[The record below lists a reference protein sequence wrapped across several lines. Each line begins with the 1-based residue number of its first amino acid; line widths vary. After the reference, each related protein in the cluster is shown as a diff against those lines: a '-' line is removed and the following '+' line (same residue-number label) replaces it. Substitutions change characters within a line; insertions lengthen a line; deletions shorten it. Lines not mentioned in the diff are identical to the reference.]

1 MSTNANPY
9 VVNIVPL
16 QGIAS
21 GITSVDT
28 ASQITSLQASVANL
42 QGMVN
47 YDSKTISADYI
58 TSFTQDATIEVLS
71 DVNFSTGRIYSN
83 GIELNNTGSSLQ
95 FSSNSYITGSQST
108 ISFVSAGNEIL
119 SVLSSGTLQYTSP
132 PLSISTGI
140 NVNGFLFV
148 TRDAYIRTLY
158 QTSDRNEKMNIKP
171 FSTCLDDILK
181 LKPCSFD
188 WITSGSPDLGF
199 IAQDVKET
207 WPSLTSDE
215 GTSIAYSRFIP
226 ILLEG
231 MRELHSRVST
241 LEGLRSYK

>member
-1 MSTNANPY
+1 MATNANQY
-9 VVNIVPL
+9 VINIVPL

-28 ASQITSLQASVANL
+28 VSQITSLQTSVANL

-58 TSFTQDATIEVLS
+58 TSFTNDATIQVLS
-71 DVNFSTGRIYSN
+71 DINFSTGIIYANNNLLSN
-83 GIELNNTGSSLQ
+83 VGSNVI

-108 ISFVSAGNEIL
+108 ISFVTAGNEIL
-119 SVLSSGTLQYTSP
+119 NILSTGTLEYTSP
-132 PLSISTGI
+132 PSSISTGMNI
-140 NVNGFLFV
+140 NGFLFV
-148 TRDAYIRTLY
+148 TSDAYVRTLY
-158 QTSDRNEKMNIKP
+158 QTSDRNQKTNIKP

-241 LEGLRSYK
+241 LEGLRSCK

>member
-1 MSTNANPY
+1 MATNANPY
-9 VVNIVPL
+9 VINIVPL

-21 GITSVDT
+21 GITSLDT
-28 ASQITSLQASVANL
+28 ASQITSLQTSVANL
-42 QGMVN
+42 QGMVD
-47 YDSKTISADYI
+47 YDSKTILADNI
-58 TSFTQDATIEVLS
+58 KNFTSDATIQVLS
-71 DVNFSTGRIYSN
+71 DINFSTGIIYTNNNLLS
-83 GIELNNTGSSLQ
+83 NTGSNIE
-95 FSSNSYITGSQST
+95 FSSNSYITGTQST
-108 ISFVSAGNEIL
+108 LSFVTAGNEIL
-119 SVLSSGTLQYTSP
+119 SILSTGTLQYTSP
-132 PLSISTGI
+132 PSSISTGMNI
-140 NVNGFLFV
+140 NGFLFV
-148 TRDAYIRTLY
+148 TRDAYVGTLY
-158 QTSDRNEKMNIKP
+158 QRSDRNEKTNIKP

-181 LKPCSFD
+181 LKSCSFD